1 MQTPQMLKEIT
12 SCLAMTI
19 FKNIIRN
26 IYMLLKLLLP
36 LSLSL
41 LIVACASDEQK
52 NDINEPGALDLIIC
66 EEPRPQI
73 CTREYNP
80 VCGSLK
86 DGSTRTGSTGCT
98 SCSDPEVVSY
108 KMGACSKEVVSN

>member
-1 MQTPQMLKEIT
+1 VPRNDSIHKIT
-12 SCLAMTI
+12 W
-19 FKNIIRN
+19 NID
-26 IYMLLKLLLP
+26 MLLKLLLP

-41 LIVACASDEQK
+41 LTVACATNSEQ
-52 NDINEPGALDLIIC
+52 NEENNINEPGALDLILC
-66 EEPRPQI
+66 EEPRPEV

-98 SCSDPEVVSY
+98 SCSDLEVVGY